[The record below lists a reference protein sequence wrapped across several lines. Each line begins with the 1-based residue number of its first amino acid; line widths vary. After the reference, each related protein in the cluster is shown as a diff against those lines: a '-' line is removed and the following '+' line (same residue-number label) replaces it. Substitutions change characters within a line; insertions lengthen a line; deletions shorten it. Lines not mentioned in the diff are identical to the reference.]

1 MGRDLPTHNAD
12 MPPTEFLRDG
22 YAELARHVVAGDI
35 VAAFEQLPL
44 DRVAEAVRQATSPNT
59 KLVLVP

>member
-1 MGRDLPTHNAD
+1 